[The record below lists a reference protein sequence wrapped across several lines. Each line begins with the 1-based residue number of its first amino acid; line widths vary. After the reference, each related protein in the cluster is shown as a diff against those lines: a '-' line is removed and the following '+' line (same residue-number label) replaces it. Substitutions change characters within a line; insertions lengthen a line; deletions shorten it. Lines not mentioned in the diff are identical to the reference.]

1 MQQRLHVHG
10 AVPRRGQIKVNAQIR
25 PGDPE
30 GRGGEGRCVDAGA
43 LVIQALPVD
52 LIVVH
57 PRPEADVAE
66 LPQSDA
72 AAHEVLVGVQNQ
84 VQQVLMGRHGQEAV
98 HLHGGDVREEVVQFV
113 VGVLGGVEQVAV
125 QLDVKRAVFFV

>member
-1 MQQRLHVHG
+1 MIKRLLVLALLPLG
-10 AVPRRGQIKVNAQIR
+10 A
-25 PGDPE
+25 
-30 GRGGEGRCVDAGA
+30 
-43 LVIQALPVD
+43 QANDDFARQWPLQLSQP
-52 LIVVH
+52 
-57 PRPEADVAE
+57 
-66 LPQSDA
+66 DA

-125 QLDVKRAVFFV
+125 KL